1 MKSYCILSIYIT
13 FLLLFTGCASILK
26 GSEQPVNINSNV
38 DEAEVLINGQ
48 MVGRTPFSGTIQRKS
63 KTVLIVQKTGY
74 MSRSIVLDTGIEPV
88 FWVNIL
94 IGGVFGSTTD
104 FATGSM
110 WKVSPNTYNV
120 DLKPVSSSGSSMGK

>member
-1 MKSYCILSIYIT
+1 MKALLCVS
-13 FLLLFTGCASILK
+13 LLFLTSGCASILK

-38 DEAEVLINGQ
+38 DGAEVLVNGQ
-48 MVGRTPFSGTIQRKS
+48 LVGRTPFTGTIKRTS
-63 KTVLIVQKTGY
+63 DIRLTVQKDGY
-74 MSRSIVLDTGIEPV
+74 KSRTITLDTGIEPV
-88 FWVNIL
+88 FWVNIF

-120 DLKPVSSSGSSMGK
+120 DLKSTTPSVGK

>member
-1 MKSYCILSIYIT
+1 VRVLILS
-13 FLLLFTGCASILK
+13 LLLTLTGCASILK

-38 DEAEVLINGQ
+38 EGAEVHVNGR
-48 MVGRTPFSGTIQRKS
+48 MVGRTPFTGTIKRTNDIRL
-63 KTVLIVQKTGY
+63 TVSKTGY
-74 MSRSIVLDTGIEPV
+74 TPRTISLDIGVEPV
-88 FWVNIL
+88 FWVNIF

-120 DLKPVSSSGSSMGK
+120 DLKPVKSGSSMGK